1 MPRAANHA
9 LTTQALHPTRPAEIC
24 IAGGNAPDFVILHRV
39 GRLIERMVATSLRE
53 RTCELSMPSTVPLPT
68 GFMNPYTMFFLAGQ
82 DGPSDAIVDV
92 RTKLAVRIAN

>member
-1 MPRAANHA
+1 
-9 LTTQALHPTRPAEIC
+9 
-24 IAGGNAPDFVILHRV
+24 
-39 GRLIERMVATSLRE
+39 
-53 RTCELSMPSTVPLPT
+53 MPSTVPLPT